1 MERAA
6 WNRGGFL
13 EPFQSVGITP
23 PRGRQGHSVPTPR
36 PLVGSKLVHVAGSLL
51 HGDQTDVRRT
61 CVCVVGV
68 CIGESEISR
77 AIAPC
82 SHAP

>member
-61 CVCVVGV
+61 CVCVWLVFAV
-68 CIGESEISR
+68 CIYRGE
-77 AIAPC
+77 
-82 SHAP
+82 